1 MLLNRFDVE
10 PMTSISRNVIS
21 IFREMNVFKLK
32 PTPPPEMNSE
42 SIPLAVGKARGSLGS
57 AEAKEGCL
65 SRHTG
70 TPFPRTQT
78 RPVLRG
84 LTR

>member
-1 MLLNRFDVE
+1 MLLSRFDVE
-10 PMTSISRNVIS
+10 PMTSISRNIIS

-42 SIPLAVGKARGSLGS
+42 SIPLAVGKARGSLRS
-57 AEAKEGCL
+57 AEGRVSEQD
-65 SRHTG
+65 TG

-78 RPVLRG
+78 QPVARG